1 MWSGHV
7 SRTVLL
13 WLVIAGRRH
22 ASPFDAWPRVA
33 ALAAA
38 SRLDGAY
45 VPPTPSRRMRGECE
59 RAGEAFCLQ
68 RLVCGCGVGGGYS
81 VAFLF
86 GHLVDTDSGLRAIW

>member
-59 RAGEAFCLQ
+59 RAGEALSSAARVSC
-68 RLVCGCGVGGGYS
+68 VGVG
-81 VAFLF
+81 
-86 GHLVDTDSGLRAIW
+86 SGADIRLLSCLAIW